1 MFGLFK
7 KSPEEK
13 FRKKVRK
20 GFEDSVKDVMPKLMN
35 EPLSDGLMV
44 QAAIST
50 FYNAMRQS
58 PELQVIGLLA
68 QGWIPEAILDE
79 ELNRAMKK
87 YLK

>member
-20 GFEDSVKDVMPKLMN
+20 GFEASVKDVMPKLMN